1 MALPVEFENKMKL
14 MLGKEWDDFLSSYDN
29 NRYQALRFNTL
40 KKGIDVSKYS
50 EYLKNADIDE
60 AEEVSWAKNAFYYG
74 EESRPGKHPYHEA
87 GLYYIQEPSAMSP
100 AALLAP
106 EPGMRVLDLCAAPG
120 GKSTQLASY
129 LDGTGLLISNEIN
142 SARSRILSSNIE
154 RMGAVNVIVTNED
167 SSKLATKFPSY
178 FHAIQVDAPCSGE
191 GMFRKLPEAMEQWS
205 LQQVLVCA
213 SRQLEILDNAAV
225 MLMPGGRI
233 VYSTCTFSREENEDV
248 IEEFLRKHPEF
259 SVGKMERFWPHIQ
272 KGEGHFVAELFKTGK
287 LPAYEIQSNL
297 KDNNSKNKNS
307 NNKNSK
313 NINSKKDKTVKLTKE
328 QMKQLDEFLDTAVS
342 SEIKEWILLGELKLF
357 KDQLYRLPD
366 NAPALDGIRVLR
378 AGLHIGEYRKNRFE
392 PAFALALSLGM
403 DDVKSKINMA
413 YDDIRVKAY
422 YRGESVMLNDED
434 ADKNIKGWTLL
445 CIDGFS
451 AGWCK
456 ANGCQLKNHYPKGLR
471 KEL

>member
-106 EPGMRVLDLCAAPG
+106 ETGMRVLDLCAAPG

-205 LQQVLVCA
+205 PKQVLVCA
-213 SRQLEILDNAAV
+213 SRQLEILNNAAV

-248 IEEFLRKHPEF
+248 IEEFLSKHPEF

-287 LPAYEIQSNL
+287 LPAYETQSNL
-297 KDNNSKNKNS
+297 KDNNSKNKNL
-307 NNKNSK
+307 
-313 NINSKKDKTVKLTKE
+313 KKDKTVKLTKE

-392 PAFALALSLGM
+392 PAFALALSLR
-403 DDVKSKINMA
+403 DR
-413 YDDIRVKAY
+413 RV
-422 YRGESVMLNDED
+422 
-434 ADKNIKGWTLL
+434 
-445 CIDGFS
+445 
-451 AGWCK
+451 
-456 ANGCQLKNHYPKGLR
+456 
-471 KEL
+471 

>member
-106 EPGMRVLDLCAAPG
+106 ETGMRVLDLCAAPG

-205 LQQVLVCA
+205 PKQVLVCA
-213 SRQLEILDNAAV
+213 SRQLEILNNAAV

-248 IEEFLRKHPEF
+248 IEEFLSKHPEF
-259 SVGKMERFWPHIQ
+259 SVGKMERFWPHIK

-287 LPAYEIQSNL
+287 LPAYETQSNL

-307 NNKNSK
+307 KNK
-313 NINSKKDKTVKLTKE
+313 NSKKDKTVKLTKE

-422 YRGESVMLNDED
+422 YRGESVMLNDEET
-434 ADKNIKGWTLL
+434 DKNIKGWTLL

-451 AGWCK
+451 AGWGK

>member
-106 EPGMRVLDLCAAPG
+106 ETGMRVLDLCAAPG

-205 LQQVLVCA
+205 PKQVLVCA
-213 SRQLEILDNAAV
+213 SRQLEILNNAAV

-248 IEEFLRKHPEF
+248 IEEFLSKHPEF

-287 LPAYEIQSNL
+287 
-297 KDNNSKNKNS
+297 
-307 NNKNSK
+307 
-313 NINSKKDKTVKLTKE
+313 
-328 QMKQLDEFLDTAVS
+328 
-342 SEIKEWILLGELKLF
+342 
-357 KDQLYRLPD
+357 
-366 NAPALDGIRVLR
+366 
-378 AGLHIGEYRKNRFE
+378 
-392 PAFALALSLGM
+392 
-403 DDVKSKINMA
+403 
-413 YDDIRVKAY
+413 
-422 YRGESVMLNDED
+422 
-434 ADKNIKGWTLL
+434 
-445 CIDGFS
+445 
-451 AGWCK
+451 
-456 ANGCQLKNHYPKGLR
+456 
-471 KEL
+471 